1 MEHDLEREASGGEAG
16 DELTSLRAHSLEDAA
31 EIARLESD
39 AGEARRIE
47 RSQQALIARL
57 RQDVGETDERLQQ
70 VRDRLASAESEL
82 NRLASAESELN
93 DLRAIRDAL
102 SSPALLQRTDLT
114 LAAELIPA
122 SSQVGG
128 DFFFVGDGPGG
139 AVVAIIGD
147 VVGKGLP
154 AARRAAF
161 TRTAFASVAPFADD
175 PCRLLELVNV
185 ALVERIGESAD
196 FVTAACV
203 TYHPASRTLRAA
215 SAGHPPPL
223 RLDLGDELQ
232 IATSGRA
239 LGLGSTIG
247 CTAVTEQL
255 SPGAGILL
263 YTDGLIEARGAQ
275 TRYGINRTVGAIR
288 DQTGTTPIELISH
301 LIRDVQTF
309 AGQELTDDICLI
321 AFRTRT

>member
-1 MEHDLEREASGGEAG
+1 MEDDLEREASGSEAG
-16 DELTSLRAHSLEDAA
+16 DELASLRAHSLQYAA
-31 EIARLESD
+31 EMARLQSD
-39 AGEARRIE
+39 AREARRIE
-47 RSQQALIARL
+47 RSQRALITSL
-57 RQDVGETDERLQQ
+57 RQDVGETDERLQR
-70 VRDRLASAESEL
+70 VRD
-82 NRLASAESELN
+82 RLASAESELN

-196 FVTAACV
+196 FVTAVCV
-203 TYHPASRTLRAA
+203 TYHPARRTLRAA

-247 CTAVTEQL
+247 CTPVTEQL

-263 YTDGLIEARGAQ
+263 YTDGLIEARGAR
-275 TRYGINRTVGAIR
+275 TRYGIKRTVGAIR
-288 DQTGTTPIELISH
+288 DQTGTTPTELISH

-321 AFRTRT
+321 ALRTRT